1 MSTQQAIHYVP
12 NGEVLGIKLVETKNT
27 HQSHPSASFQ
37 MSMWSL
43 LTRGLV
49 SPSPWRERER
59 TTLEA
64 QVHES
69 SISSYHSF
77 MVKS

>member
-49 SPSPWRERER
+49 SPSPWRERENY
-59 TTLEA
+59 A
-64 QVHES
+64 GGS
-69 SISSYHSF
+69 SS
-77 MVKS
+77 

>member
-49 SPSPWRERER
+49 SPSPWRERELR
-59 TTLEA
+59 WRLKFMNPL
-64 QVHES
+64 S
-69 SISSYHSF
+69 PSIIALW
-77 MVKS
+77 